1 MKLRLKQN
9 DYIALVLLFK
19 LFFKKM
25 LSNNGLYIKTSS
37 NKSDDVCK
45 KDNAFALLIAILA
58 LLSYRLEY

>member
-37 NKSDDVCK
+37 NKSDDVFK
-45 KDNAFALLIAILA
+45 KFALLIAILA